1 MQNKIPKNLKIP
13 KRNENFLFGIFLYN
27 CIVLVYNTKEKFKN
41 KAKFKFKDR
50 NKFKIKL
57 SLFILVKIKSYKLH
71 PII

>member
-41 KAKFKFKDR
+41 KSKSKSKS
-50 NKFKIKL
+50 KFKIKL
-57 SLFILVKIKSYKLH
+57 N
-71 PII
+71 